1 MKLNFRLP
9 PLNRM
14 LPMIVGLLCVGLFAT
29 AALILISPSFDP
41 DSPQSADA
49 GAISPHGFK
58 GIYKLLEARGYRSDI
73 NRRETGPQQS
83 YDLEII
89 TLEDVDSVFAL
100 YALEKPAADTIDTA
114 ESGQTASSA
123 SAEEAAS
130 EDSSDREYE
139 AILARRKVAET
150 RTSVSGPEDIGEAT
164 RGADKAKSDYILYDA
179 QGDAV
184 LIVLPK
190 WQAAPHRT
198 RPRWSQN
205 EWAQPYSTLLDLMR
219 LLSDTRTE
227 TSDLEKA
234 GEKII
239 MTRPVVPVDYQFA
252 RAPTKVS
259 RTLTLQPT
267 AGQTLFTAPL
277 KVGKI
282 KGLQSVVATAK
293 LTPILTGPKG
303 EIVLARVNALTGEKP
318 YTQPVYLLTDPD
330 LLNNQIL
337 GDPQKVIT
345 ALTLIDAVR
354 GKSSTPPSV
363 VFNLTF
369 NGHSVDKSLLHHIA
383 TPPFIAVPLS
393 FMVLGLGLM
402 WAAFARFGPAHD
414 MTKSAPLGR
423 GVSIL
428 ADNAARL
435 LGKAG
440 REPKLA
446 PLYAQMMR
454 DAALKARGYMGHATL
469 SSDELADQLSARTG
483 TTETYSAIAR
493 DATKV
498 TTPANLIS
506 LCQRLHQWRL
516 ETGAPKS
523 RTIPSKTES

>member
-14 LPMIVGLLCVGLFAT
+14 LPMVVGLLCVGLFAT

-58 GIYKLLEARGYRSDI
+58 GLYKLLDARGYRSDI
-73 NRRETGPQQS
+73 NRRETGPQQR

-89 TLEDVDSVFAL
+89 TLEMVSDVLVSWPANDDVTPVD
-100 YALEKPAADTIDTA
+100 EAADEVIDNT
-114 ESGQTASSA
+114 SA
-123 SAEEAAS
+123 P
-130 EDSSDREYE
+130 
-139 AILARRKVAET
+139 AET
-150 RTSVSGPEDIGEAT
+150 TPAYERKPSRSGPDDQLRASKFPN
-164 RGADKAKSDYILYDA
+164 DKKSEHILYRS

-184 LIVLPK
+184 LIVMPK
-190 WQAAPHRT
+190 WVAAPHRT

-205 EWAQPYSTLLDLMR
+205 EGPQPYSNLINLSR
-219 LLSDTRTE
+219 LLYQKVSAKEIAITDDKNQKRNGFQFTP
-227 TSDLEKA
+227 A
-234 GEKII
+234 GLAFL
-239 MTRPVVPVDYQFA
+239 RS
-252 RAPTKVS
+252 PTKLT
-259 RTLTLQPT
+259 RDITLQPT
-267 AGQTLFTAPL
+267 TGQTLFAAPL
-277 KVGKI
+277 KAGKI
-282 KGLQSVVATAK
+282 KGLQSVVATPK
-293 LTPILTGPKG
+293 LTPILLGPKG
-303 EIVLARVNALTGEKP
+303 EIVLARVNALPGEKP

-337 GDPQKVIT
+337 SDPQKVVT

-369 NGHSVDKSLLHHIA
+369 NGHSVDKSLLHYIA
-383 TPPFIAVPLS
+383 TPPFIAVPLA

-414 MTKSAPLGR
+414 MTKAAPLGR

-435 LGKAG
+435 LSKAG

-454 DAALKARGYMGHATL
+454 DAALKSRGYMGHATL

-483 TTETYSAIAR
+483 TTETYSAIVR
-493 DATKV
+493 DSAKV

-506 LCQRLHQWRL
+506 LCQRLHQWRV
-516 ETGAPKS
+516 ETGDPKS

>member
-1 MKLNFRLP
+1 MKRSFRLP

-58 GIYKLLEARGYRSDI
+58 GLYKLLDARGYRSDI
-73 NRRETGPQQS
+73 NRRETGPQKR

-89 TLEDVDSVFAL
+89 TLEMVSDVLLSWPADDDVTPID
-100 YALEKPAADTIDTA
+100 EAADEVIDNTVAPTETA
-114 ESGQTASSA
+114 PAYERNSS
-123 SAEEAAS
+123 
-130 EDSSDREYE
+130 R
-139 AILARRKVAET
+139 
-150 RTSVSGPEDIGEAT
+150 SGPDDQLRASKFPN
-164 RGADKAKSDYILYDA
+164 DKKSEHILYSS
-179 QGDAV
+179 QGDVV
-184 LIVLPK
+184 LVVMPK
-190 WQAAPHRT
+190 WFAAPHRT

-205 EWAQPYSTLLDLMR
+205 EEPQPYSNLITLSR
-219 LLSDTRTE
+219 LLYQKVSAKEIAITDDKNQKRTGFQF
-227 TSDLEKA
+227 TPA
-234 GEKII
+234 GLAFL
-239 MTRPVVPVDYQFA
+239 RS
-252 RAPTKVS
+252 PTKLT
-259 RTLTLQPT
+259 RDITLQP
-267 AGQTLFTAPL
+267 AVGQTLFAAPL

-282 KGLQSVVATAK
+282 KGLQSVVATPK
-293 LTPILTGPKG
+293 LTPMLTGPKG
-303 EIVLARVNALTGEKP
+303 EIVLARVNALPGEKP

-337 GDPQKVIT
+337 GDPQKVVT

-354 GKSSTPPSV
+354 SKSSSPPSV

-383 TPPFIAVPLS
+383 TPPFIAVPLA

-414 MTKSAPLGR
+414 MVRAAPLGR

-469 SSDELADQLSARTG
+469 SSDELADQLSERTG
-483 TTETYSAIAR
+483 TTETYSTIAR
-493 DATKV
+493 DAAKV
-498 TTPANLIS
+498 TTPAALIS

-516 ETGAPKS
+516 ETGDLKS
-523 RTIPSKTES
+523 RTTPPQTES